1 MKFARRQPGKMNRY
15 EEMYLEQIL
24 HPLLSSGEVSKILYE
39 GITLK
44 LADRLRYTP
53 DFTVILSN
61 GTVEFHEVKGFWKD
75 DAKAKIKMAAA
86 IFPAR
91 FVAAVP
97 KIRKAGTTWTYTEF

>member
-1 MKFARRQPGKMNRY
+1 M
-15 EEMYLEQIL
+15 
-24 HPLLSSGEVSKILYE
+24 
-39 GITLK
+39 
-44 LADRLRYTP
+44 
-53 DFTVILSN
+53 ILSD